1 MLESLLANNLFLR
14 PQSVEG
20 QVLIKDI
27 VDQFPKYCSKFNQK
41 WSFEQQKEF
50 LLNTCFQKHHLDIL
64 MDAWNEARICD
75 FMPHHEFT
83 FVAAVKPS
91 RRQKPISI
99 ISDSQTQLKAD
110 ARF

>member
-1 MLESLLANNLFLR
+1 
-14 PQSVEG
+14 
-20 QVLIKDI
+20 
-27 VDQFPKYCSKFNQK
+27 
-41 WSFEQQKEF
+41 
-50 LLNTCFQKHHLDIL
+50 